1 MMKNFNKILNGL
13 TLILCLVFSAQA
25 QTSDEIVNSS
35 KAALR
40 AGSSKDISAYF
51 SNLVEL
57 SLLGEKSSYSKSHAE
72 VLLKEFFKKY
82 PPVDFQYIHQ
92 GSSKEGL
99 KYAIGKYSY
108 NGGSFRVYLLIK
120 QFSGN
125 YLIDTLEFSKE

>member
-1 MMKNFNKILNGL
+1 MNKYNKIFAL
-13 TLILCLVFSAQA
+13 LILMASLIFSAKA
-25 QTSDEIVNSS
+25 QTSEEIVSNS
-35 KAALR
+35 KVALK
-40 AGSSKDISAYF
+40 AGSSKDISKFF
-51 SNLVEL
+51 SDLVEL

-72 VLLKEFFKKY
+72 VLLKDFFKKY

-99 KYAIGKYSY
+99 KYAIGKYTY

>member
-1 MMKNFNKILNGL
+1 MMRNFNKIVSGL
-13 TLILCLVFSAQA
+13 ILILCLVFSAQA

-35 KAALR
+35 KAGLR
-40 AGSSKDISAYF
+40 AGSSKDIATYF

>member
-108 NGGSFRVYLLIK
+108 NGGSFRV
-120 QFSGN
+120 
-125 YLIDTLEFSKE
+125 

>member
-1 MMKNFNKILNGL
+1 MKNYNKILNGL
-13 TLILCLVFSAQA
+13 ILIFCLAFSAEA

-35 KAALR
+35 KAALKT
-40 AGSSKDISAYF
+40 GSSKDISKYF
-51 SNLVEL
+51 SDLVEL

-72 VLLKEFFKKY
+72 VLVKDFFKKY

-108 NGGSFRVYLLIK
+108 DGGSFRVYLLIK

>member
-1 MMKNFNKILNGL
+1 MKHFHKILSV
-13 TLILCLVFSAQA
+13 LILVLGLALAASA

-35 KAALR
+35 KTAMK
-40 AGSSKDISAYF
+40 AGSSKDLSRYF
-51 SNLVEL
+51 SDLVEL
-57 SLLGEKSSYSKSHAE
+57 SLLGEKSSYSKAHAE
-72 VLLKEFFKKY
+72 VLVKDFFKKY

-120 QFSGN
+120 QFGGD